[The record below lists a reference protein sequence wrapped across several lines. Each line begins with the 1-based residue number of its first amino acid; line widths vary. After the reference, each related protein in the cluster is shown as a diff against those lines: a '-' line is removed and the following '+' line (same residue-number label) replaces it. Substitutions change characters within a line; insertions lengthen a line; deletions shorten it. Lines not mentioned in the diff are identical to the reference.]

1 MYRVVKYFIDL
12 QDKNH
17 EYHEG
22 DIFPREGLEV
32 TEQRIAELASDK
44 NRRHE
49 PLIAEEVEQ
58 PEAEQPAEEVEEAPA
73 EKTAK
78 KPAAKK
84 K

>member
-1 MYRVVKYFIDL
+1 MYKVIKYFIDL

-22 DIFPREGLEV
+22 DVFPREGLEV

-44 NRRHE
+44 NRRNE
-49 PLIAEEVEQ
+49 PLIAEEKQPEEEK
-58 PEAEQPAEEVEEAPA
+58 PEAEQPAEE
-73 EKTAK
+73 EKPAK